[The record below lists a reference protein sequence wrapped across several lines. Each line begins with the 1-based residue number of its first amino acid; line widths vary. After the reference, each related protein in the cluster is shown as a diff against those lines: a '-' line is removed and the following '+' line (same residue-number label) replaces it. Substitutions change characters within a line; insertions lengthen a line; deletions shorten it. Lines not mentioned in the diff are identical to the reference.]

1 MLRHHA
7 IDQHRPAS
15 RPVRCRKGDTPPTAC
30 RAGGWPLWQHAPG
43 RAKPEALS
51 VREQSR
57 LAVTEGECGGEGESE
72 PRSATDVSTNRSST
86 YADQQIAAQFAGCD
100 FVPTPKKNEADT
112 ACQPR
117 PSLEQATGIR
127 TTVCDGRF
135 CKPLIHLRRPT
146 NCCAICGVR
155 FCANAKEERGR
166 HCVPTS
172 SFFGAGNGNQDHGL
186 RLASPQIAHP
196 LTQTNKLLRNLR
208 GPTRANS
215 KKQEGTMCP
224 PVFWSRQRESNP
236 HIQLGKLVFCH

>member
-127 TTVCDGRF
+127 TTVCGWRPH
-135 CKPLIHLRRPT
+135 KSLIHLRRPT
-146 NCCAICGVR
+146 NCCAICGARHVPIPKNR
-155 FCANAKEERGR
+155 RARCALL
-166 HCVPTS
+166 
-172 SFFGAGNGNQDHGL
+172 FFGAGNGNRTRISSLGSWCSATEL
-186 RLASPQIAHP
+186 CL
-196 LTQTNKLLRNLR
+196 QTHNCYFTLF
-208 GPTRANS
+208 RAVCQSLFEKYLPRAPFLCDFFLILNHS
-215 KKQEGTMCP
+215 
-224 PVFWSRQRESNP
+224 VVRR
-236 HIQLGKLVFCH
+236 